1 MSFVLPIVL
10 YVTLFGLKAKE
21 FYIIM
26 IVLNIIILKLVI
38 SNKSHIIYNNYDQ
51 IHVDHSN
58 NLNQL
63 DLKIINLSVNSFR
76 TSVIIITSVAILAVD
91 FLIFPYVHAKIV
103 LYGISLMDLGV
114 GLFVLCHSMR
124 IIRNPSD
131 VDPNADKTFKR

>member
-1 MSFVLPIVL
+1 
-10 YVTLFGLKAKE
+10 
-21 FYIIM
+21 M

>member
-1 MSFVLPIVL
+1 VSFVLPIVL